1 MNPNDPNAPKDPNA
15 PQPTPPPTDPSQVG
29 GTEFL
34 VREAVH
40 GEADKAWPVLSEKI
54 LYYLRT
60 RFSSASF
67 PHGIEFSDFVSDAML
82 KILTSIDTFE
92 YRGKDS
98 FWKWVQTLAG
108 NLWRDLWRR
117 HDRDKKLGLVG
128 RGDHVGESSDTRPP
142 SATEAA
148 PSNEETPTQIVR
160 FRELERAES
169 ECVAKLPKQ
178 MREVYAMRRQ
188 HEMSFAEIS
197 EKTGGIK
204 EATLRSHYMR
214 ARDSIRECLG
224 SKIDQLGKNLQ
235 GWQ

>member
-1 MNPNDPNAPKDPNA
+1 MNKESEPTPQEK
-15 PQPTPPPTDPSQVG
+15 PQPM

-34 VREAVH
+34 VREVVH
-40 GEADKAWPVLSEKI
+40 GEKSRAWVDLSAKI
-54 LYYLRT
+54 VFYLRT
-60 RFSSASF
+60 RFGNCSF
-67 PHGIEFSDFVSDAML
+67 PPGIEFTDFVSDTML

-92 YRGKDS
+92 HRGKDS

>member
-1 MNPNDPNAPKDPNA
+1 MKPTEPESNPDKPPEKQAPL
-15 PQPTPPPTDPSQVG
+15 

-34 VREAVH
+34 VREVVH
-40 GEADKAWPVLSEKI
+40 GEKSRAWVDLSAKI
-54 LYYLRT
+54 VFYLRT
-60 RFSSASF
+60 RFGNSSF
-67 PHGIEFSDFVSDAML
+67 PPGIEFTDFVSDTML

-92 YRGKDS
+92 HRGKDS

-117 HDRDKKLGLVG
+117 FDRDRKLGLLG
-128 RGDHVGESSDTRPP
+128 RGDHVADDGDSRPP

-148 PSNEETPTQIVR
+148 TSNDETPTQIVR
-160 FRELERAES
+160 FRELEKAEG

-178 MREVYAMRRQ
+178 MREVYVMRRQ

-197 EKTGGIK
+197 EKTGGVK

-214 ARDSIRECLG
+214 ARDSVRECLG
-224 SKIDQLGKNLQ
+224 GKIDQLGKRIQ